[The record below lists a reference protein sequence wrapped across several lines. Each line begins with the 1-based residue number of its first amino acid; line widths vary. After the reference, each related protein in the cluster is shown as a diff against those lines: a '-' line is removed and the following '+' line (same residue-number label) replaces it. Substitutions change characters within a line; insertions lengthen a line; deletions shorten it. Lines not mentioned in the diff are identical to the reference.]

1 MICSRCRTEIQG
13 SVCPHCGLEGDAEKT
28 IQRSIPFESR
38 LGNDR
43 EVLPGDMPDSGPENQ
58 ASRPPVL
65 RNSLRVASTSR
76 PVPRRPR
83 ISRSRAAPER
93 SLFPDGFSG
102 TGGRGE
108 KKIVT
113 VTRKASSARSLVD
126 KPLIRMPAGSRPAQV
141 PKQQELRLEASPP
154 QSGSA
159 GAEET
164 TPPSPEIPS
173 EIILSRLLSGIV
185 DASLSILTGFLFSW
199 TACLILNL
207 GFLSVTTLSL
217 GGACSLG
224 FYFLSSC
231 FFLISCGQTP
241 GMYLTEL
248 RLIAEEGPEA
258 VPAHAILFRVLLFPA
273 VAASLV
279 GLCLSLFDPG
289 RRCLHDRLTHTRVV
303 PNDF

>member
-1 MICSRCRTEIQG
+1 M
-13 SVCPHCGLEGDAEKT
+13 CPHCGLEGDAEKT
-28 IQRSIPFESR
+28 IQKPIPFECR
-38 LGNDR
+38 LGDDR
-43 EVLPGDMPDSGPENQ
+43 QVLPGDTPDFGPENQ
-58 ASRPPVL
+58 GNRPRVKW
-65 RNSLRVASTSR
+65 NSLRVGSTSR

-93 SLFPDGFSG
+93 GLFPDGFSG

-113 VTRKASSARSLVD
+113 VTRKASAVPSLVD
-126 KPLIRMPAGSRPAQV
+126 RPLIRVPARSGPSQV
-141 PKQQELRLEASPP
+141 PKQQELRLEAFPP

-159 GAEET
+159 ASEET
-164 TPPSPEIPS
+164 TSPSLEIPS
-173 EIILSRLLSGIV
+173 EIILSRLLAGIV

-199 TACLILNL
+199 TACLLLNL
-207 GFLSVTTLSL
+207 DFLSISTLSL

-224 FYFLSSC
+224 FCFLSSC

-248 RLIAEEGPEA
+248 RLIAEEVPEA
-258 VPAHAILFRVLLFPA
+258 VPTQAILFRVLLFPA

-279 GLCLSLFDPG
+279 GLCLSFFDPG
-289 RRCLHDRLTHTRVV
+289 RRCLHDRLTRTRVV

>member
-1 MICSRCRTEIQG
+1 MICSRCRTEIEG
-13 SVCPHCGLEGDAEKT
+13 GVCPHCGFEGDTEKT
-28 IQRSIPFESR
+28 IQRPIPFASR
-38 LGNDR
+38 LGGDR
-43 EVLPGDMPDSGPENQ
+43 QVLPEDTPDFGPENQ
-58 ASRPPVL
+58 GSHPRFK

-76 PVPRRPR
+76 PVPRGPR

-113 VTRKASSARSLVD
+113 VTRKASAIPSLVD
-126 KPLIRMPAGSRPAQV
+126 KPLIRMPARSRPGQV

-159 GAEET
+159 GAEKT

-173 EIILSRLLSGIV
+173 EIILSRFLAGIV

-199 TACLILNL
+199 TACLILNRD
-207 GFLSVTTLSL
+207 FLSIPTLSL
-217 GGACSLG
+217 GGGCSLG
-224 FYFLSSC
+224 FFFLSSC

-248 RLIAEEGPEA
+248 RLIAEEVPEA
-258 VPAHAILFRVLLFPA
+258 VPPQAILFRVLLFPA

-279 GLCLSLFDPG
+279 GLCLSFFDPG
-289 RRCLHDRLTHTRVV
+289 RRCLHDRLTHTRIV

>member
-1 MICSRCRTEIQG
+1 MICSRCRAEIEG
-13 SVCPHCGLEGDAEKT
+13 GVCPHCGLEGDEEKI

-43 EVLPGDMPDSGPENQ
+43 QIRPGDTPDFGPENRD
-58 ASRPPVL
+58 SRPQVK
-65 RNSLRVASTSR
+65 RNSPRVAATSR
-76 PVPRRPR
+76 TGPRRPR

-93 SLFPDGFSG
+93 SLFPDGFPG
-102 TGGRGE
+102 AGGRGE

-113 VTRKASSARSLVD
+113 VTRKASSAQSLAE
-126 KPLIRMPAGSRPAQV
+126 KPLIRMPSGSRPRQV
-141 PKQQELRLEASPP
+141 PKQRELRLEAPLP
-154 QSGSA
+154 QPGSGS
-159 GAEET
+159 AEET
-164 TPPSPEIPS
+164 TTPSPHIPS
-173 EIILSRLLSGIV
+173 EIILSRLLAGIV

-199 TACLILNL
+199 TACLVLNQH
-207 GFLSVTTLSL
+207 FLSVTTLSL
-217 GGACSLG
+217 GGACSLS

-248 RLIAEEGPEA
+248 RLIAEEVPEA
-258 VPAHAILFRVLLFPA
+258 APVHAILFRVLLFPA

-303 PNDF
+303 PVDL

>member
-13 SVCPHCGLEGDAEKT
+13 GVCPHCGLEGDAEKT
-28 IQRSIPFESR
+28 TQRSIPFKNH
-38 LGNDR
+38 LGDDSQ
-43 EVLPGDMPDSGPENQ
+43 VLSGATPDSGLENKGRRRVRR
-58 ASRPPVL
+58 S
-65 RNSLRVASTSR
+65 SLRVTSTSR

-83 ISRSRAAPER
+83 ISRSSAAPKR

-102 TGGRGE
+102 TAGRGE

-113 VTRKASSARSLVD
+113 VTRKASSATSLVD
-126 KPLIRMPAGSRPAQV
+126 KPLIRRPAGSRSGQL
-141 PKQQELRLEASPP
+141 PKQQELRLEAPRP

-159 GAEET
+159 GADEAT
-164 TPPSPEIPS
+164 PSPEIPS
-173 EIILSRLLSGIV
+173 EIILSRVLSGIV

-199 TACLILNL
+199 TACLILNRDFLEVATL
-207 GFLSVTTLSL
+207 GL

-248 RLIAEEGPEA
+248 RLIAEEVPEA
-258 VPAHAILFRVLLFPA
+258 VPAHAIFFRVLLFPA
-273 VAASLV
+273 VAASLL
-279 GLCLSLFDPG
+279 GLCQSLFDPG
-289 RRCLHDRLTHTRVV
+289 RRCLHDRLTGTRVV